1 MKNFTKAIALCMALL
16 LCLSFPVGVSA
27 AEVADATIDFTQKGS
42 LTIYKIDLTNAEK
55 DGAWDSSYVSTGVYD
70 QNVYDALIGA
80 TRDGDTD
87 NTSDL
92 GNGEKSY
99 GYAIAGVE
107 FSYLKV
113 ADIVQ
118 FSESTADG
126 RTDNHVEVL
135 YGIDK
140 VKGADFLKALGL
152 ENGAERYANA
162 DQLDSTKYFYQSDV
176 LIDALAAGLEANSTT
191 VKNALEKYMAA
202 NGGIKM
208 APTNAYGKTEA
219 IDLELGL
226 YLCVETAVPEMVV
239 STTNPFLVSLPM
251 TSVNGTNATD
261 GGTRWIYDVT
271 TFPKNLTGI
280 PELEKTLRE
289 NINDTGK
296 NNGSS
301 TDITDGYAHTG
312 TASAGDVIDYQIIS
326 TLPSITSESTYLTCY
341 TFIDT
346 LSKGLTYNK
355 NDVVL
360 EFFTDEACTDLVTTW
375 KEADGYFTVT
385 YGTTT
390 AGESVMTIEMT
401 SRGLAEINGSKAV
414 YPGANMVNSGFS
426 DCTLRIT
433 YQATMDADNSVVF
446 GDEGNPND
454 VVLTWKR
461 SNTSYYDT
469 LVDDAHVFTYGIE
482 LTKLFS
488 DGQGNFANVEFIVHN
503 DTDNY
508 FVIAELNEDEG
519 IYYVTG
525 HTPEESEATHFIPVE
540 TEDSKGIVFIKGLED
555 DTYTATEVRTD
566 DGYTLLRD
574 DIEIVI
580 SQVETVEIC
589 DIYKSDVVGLVQND
603 PRYAKEIID
612 EAIAKGYIKTDG
624 GLADILNNMPQ
635 KQLEHHLLTAS
646 ATVDGNDV
654 NMLEDNGSENA
665 HAPLTVVNTRGFDL
679 PSTGDRGVWMYGLL
693 GVLLMTGSIV
703 SIIVT
708 TRKKKSIQK

>member
-1 MKNFTKAIALCMALL
+1 MKKFIKAIALSLAMLT
-16 LCLSFPVGVSA
+16 CLSFPIGVSA
-27 AEVADATIDFTQKGS
+27 AEVADATIDFERKGS
-42 LTIYKIDLTNAEK
+42 LTIYKVDLTNAEK
-55 DGAWDSSYVSTGVYD
+55 DGVWDSSYVSTGVYD
-70 QNVYDALIGA
+70 EQVYNTFVG
-80 TRDGDTD
+80 TNRDGDND

-99 GYAIAGVE
+99 GYAIKGVE
-107 FSYLKV
+107 FSILKV

-135 YGIDK
+135 YGINK
-140 VKGADFLKALGL
+140 TVGADFLKALGL
-152 ENGAERYANA
+152 ENGAQRYANA
-162 DQLDSTKYFYQSDV
+162 DKLDETKYFYQSDV
-176 LIDALAAGLEANSTT
+176 LINALASGLEANSTT
-191 VKNALEKYMAA
+191 VKNALEKYMAN
-202 NGGIKM
+202 NGGVKL
-208 APTNAYGKTEA
+208 APTDAYGKTQTT
-219 IDLELGL
+219 DLDLGL

-239 STTNPFLVSLPM
+239 STVNPFLVSLPM
-251 TSVNGTNATD
+251 TSVNGSNATD

-289 NINDTGK
+289 QVADTGK
-296 NNGSS
+296 NGGST

-312 TASAGDVIDYQIIS
+312 TASAGDTIDYQIIS

-346 LSKGLTYNK
+346 LSKGISYK
-355 NDVVL
+355 KHDVVL
-360 EFFTDEACTDLVTTW
+360 EFFADKGCTDLITTW
-375 KEADGYFTVT
+375 KEADGFFTVT
-385 YGTTT
+385 YGST
-390 AGESVMTIEMT
+390 AEGESVMTVEMT
-401 SRGLAEINGSKAV
+401 ARGLAEINSSKAV
-414 YPGANMVNSGFS
+414 YPGATMVNSGYS

-433 YQATMDADNSVVF
+433 YQAVMDSDNSLVF
-446 GDEGNPND
+446 GDQGNPNE

-469 LVDDAHVFTYGIE
+469 LVDDAHVYTYGIE

-488 DGQGNFANVEFIVHN
+488 DGQGNFGNVEFIVHN

-508 FVIAELNEDEG
+508 FVVAELNEAEG

-525 HTPEESEATHFIPVE
+525 HTPNESEATHFIPVAGS
-540 TEDSKGIVFIKGLED
+540 DGKGIVFIKGLED
-555 DTYTATEVRTD
+555 DVYTATEVRTD
-566 DGYTLLRD
+566 NGYTLLRD

-580 SQVETVEIC
+580 SHVETVEVC
-589 DIYKSDVVGLVQND
+589 DIYQSDVVGLIQND
-603 PRYAKEIID
+603 SRYT
-612 EAIAKGYIKTDG
+612 EAIISEAISKGYIKTNG

-646 ATVDGNDV
+646 ASVDGNAV
-654 NMLEDNGSENA
+654 NMLEDSGSINA

-679 PSTGDRGVWMYGLL
+679 PSTGDRGIWMYGLL
-693 GVLLMTGSIV
+693 GILLMTGSAV
-703 SIIVT
+703 TIIVT
-708 TRKKKSIQK
+708 SRKKAVQK

>member
-1 MKNFTKAIALCMALL
+1 MKKFTKAIACGLALL
-16 LCLSFPVGVSA
+16 TCLSFPIGVSA
-27 AEVADATIDFTQKGS
+27 ASVADATIDFDRKGS
-42 LTIYKIDLTNAEK
+42 LTLYKVDLSNAEK
-55 DGAWDSSYVSTGVYD
+55 DGVWDSSYVSTGVYD
-70 QNVYDALIGA
+70 EKVYETFVG
-80 TRDGDTD
+80 TNRDGDTD
-87 NTSDL
+87 NTNDL
-92 GNGEKSY
+92 GNGENSY
-99 GYAIAGVE
+99 GYAIKGVE

-118 FSESTADG
+118 FSESAEDG
-126 RTDNHVEVL
+126 RTDGHVEVL
-135 YGIDK
+135 YGINK
-140 VKGADFLKALGL
+140 NQGADFLEALGL
-152 ENGAERYANA
+152 DNGAERYANA
-162 DQLDSTKYFYQSDV
+162 DKLDATKYFYQSDT
-176 LIDALAAGLEANSTT
+176 LINALADGLEANATT
-191 VKNALEKYMAA
+191 VKNALENYMAD
-202 NGGIKM
+202 NGGVKM
-208 APTNAYGKTEA
+208 PLTDAYGKTEA
-219 IDLELGL
+219 LDLDLGL

-239 STTNPFLVSLPM
+239 STVNPFLVSLPM

-289 NINDTGK
+289 QVSDTGK
-296 NNGSS
+296 NNGST

-326 TLPSITSESTYLTCY
+326 TLPSITSKSTYLSCY

-346 LSKGLTYNK
+346 LSKGLSYNK

-360 EFFTDEACTDLVTTW
+360 EFFVDKNCTDRITTW
-375 KEADGYFTVT
+375 KESDGFFTVT
-385 YGTTT
+385 YGTT
-390 AGESVMTIEMT
+390 ADGESVMTIEMT
-401 SRGLAEINGSKAV
+401 EKGLAVINTSNAV
-414 YPGANMVNSGFS
+414 YADASMVNSGFS

-433 YQATMDADNSVVF
+433 YQATMDSDNSVAF
-446 GDEGNPND
+446 GDAGNPNE

-461 SNTSYYDT
+461 SNTSHYDT

-508 FVIAELNEDEG
+508 FVIAELNEAEG
-519 IYYVTG
+519 VYYVTG
-525 HTPEESEATHFIPVE
+525 HTPNESEATHFIPVAGA
-540 TEDSKGIVFIKGLED
+540 DSKGMVFIKGLED

-566 DGYTLLRD
+566 NGYTLLRD

-589 DIYKSDVVGLVQND
+589 DIYQSDVLGLVQND
-603 PRYAKEIID
+603 PRYT
-612 EAIAKGYIKTDG
+612 EAIINEAVSKGYIKTDG

-654 NMLEDNGSENA
+654 NMLADGGSENA
-665 HAPLTVVNTRGFDL
+665 HAPLTVVNTSGFDL
-679 PSTGDRGVWMYGLL
+679 PSTGDHGVWMYGLL
-693 GVLLMTGSIV
+693 GILLMAGSAV
-703 SIIVT
+703 TVIVT
-708 TRKKKSIQK
+708 TRKKSARK

>member
-433 YQATMDADNSVVF
+433 YQATMDSDNSVVF

-488 DGQGNFANVEFIVHN
+488 DGQGDFANVEFIVHN

-665 HAPLTVVNTRGFDL
+665 HAPLTVVNTKGFNL
-679 PSTGDRGVWMYGLL
+679 PSTGDRGVWMYGLI
-693 GVLLMTGSIV
+693 GMLLMAASIGSIV
-703 SIIVT
+703 LT
-708 TRKKKSIQK
+708 TRKKETKNQ

>member
-107 FSYLKV
+107 FSYLKI

-135 YGIDK
+135 YGINK
-140 VKGADFLKALGL
+140 TTGADFLKALGL

-433 YQATMDADNSVVF
+433 YQATMDSDNSVVF

-612 EAIAKGYIKTDG
+612 EAITKGYIKTDG
-624 GLADILNNMPQ
+624 KLADILNNMPQ